1 MFYAY
6 ADMLAPPE
14 IHDTCSQFKSFGE
27 RESADGKSREHLG
40 MTAWLASLVAS
51 DSVCIAYAGGLGT
64 CVMYDGIAKAP
75 QP

>member
-51 DSVCIAYAGGLGT
+51 DSVCIVYSNMANARAMHDGT
-64 CVMYDGIAKAP
+64 AEAS